1 MNLRN
6 INLYFTFRL
15 TSLELI
21 NQGTR
26 KNTVSFVKILPFIAS
41 WKIANREL
49 VTVCSSF
56 NDSRIFIN
64 IFLLVF

>member
-6 INLYFTFRL
+6 LNLYFNFRL
-15 TSLELI
+15 TSRELI

-26 KNTVSFVKILPFIAS
+26 KNTASFVKILPFIAS

-64 IFLLVF
+64 ILLVVF